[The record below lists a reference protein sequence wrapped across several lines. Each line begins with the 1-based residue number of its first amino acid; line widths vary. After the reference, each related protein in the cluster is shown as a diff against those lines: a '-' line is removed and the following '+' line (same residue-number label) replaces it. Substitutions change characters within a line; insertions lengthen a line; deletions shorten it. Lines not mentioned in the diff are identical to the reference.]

1 MTTTPR
7 ILYRSGDRP
16 FSDTLYVCPNGDI
29 AIYHRSLTITKPL
42 EEWHSIGHQNMKRAK
57 ISGWRKTLINWLEN

>member
-7 ILYRSGDRP
+7 ILFRSGDRP

-29 AIYHRSLTITKPL
+29 AIYHGSLTITKPL
-42 EEWHSIGHQNMKRAK
+42 EEWHGLGCQQMSHDKLPTWKKKLVNFLLK
-57 ISGWRKTLINWLEN
+57 